1 MMLVP
6 RRTNQIWD
14 PFREMELLQKEMN
27 RLFDFSLSHSL
38 NEDPTLLGGQWSP
51 AVDIHDSKDN
61 FLVKVDLP
69 GLKKE
74 EIDLSVEDNTLTIRG
89 EKKRDNEVKDDNYY
103 RSERYYGAFCRQLVL
118 PVAVDSTKVEAV
130 YKDGVLKLTL
140 PKKEE
145 AKPKQ
150 IKVDIK

>member
-6 RRTNQIWD
+6 RRTNQVWD

-27 RLFDFSLSHSL
+27 RLFDFSLAHSP
-38 NEDPTLLGGQWSP
+38 NEYPALLGGQWSP
-51 AVDIHDSKDN
+51 AVDIHDAKDN

-74 EIDLSVEDNTLTIRG
+74 DIDVSVEEDTLIIRG
-89 EKKRDNEVKDDNYY
+89 EKKRDNEIKEDNYY
-103 RSERYYGAFCRQLVL
+103 RSERFYGTFCRQLTL
-118 PVAVDSTKVEAV
+118 PASVDSAKVEAS
-130 YKDGVLKLTL
+130 YKDGVLKLVL

-150 IKVDIK
+150 IKVDVK